1 MSKLV
6 TKVLKYTNVK
16 NKDMNTA
23 QNKKMEDILSSL
35 DNTAR
40 ATAPEFFYT
49 RLKARM
55 EKELTTKPAKP
66 WVLRP
71 AFAFAALI
79 LVLIINAVVIFKGN
93 KTDNTASTDN
103 TDVTQS
109 IASEYRINSNL
120 TYEINQ

>member
-1 MSKLV
+1 MNKLV
-6 TKVLKYTNVK
+6 TKVSKHTNVK
-16 NKDMNTA
+16 KEDMNTE
-23 QNKKMEDILSSL
+23 QNKKIEDLLSSL
-35 DNTAR
+35 DKTAR
-40 ATAPEFFYT
+40 ATAPDFFYT

-55 EKELTTKPAKP
+55 EKELAPESPKP

-79 LVLIINAVVIFKGN
+79 LILIINAAVIFTGN
-93 KTDNTASTDN
+93 KTNNTVSADN